1 MIRIIY
7 DKRAESAIEALELLK
22 SDLQALNASVQ
33 VEQEEYEE
41 IIVIKPMFL
50 VSAYK

>member
-1 MIRIIY
+1 MIRVIY
-7 DKRAESAIEALELLK
+7 DQRTESAKEALELLK

-41 IIVIKPMFL
+41 IILIKPMFL
-50 VSAYK
+50 VSAYE